1 MTIQHALDFINRGQH
16 DEQLRCRLEQASG
29 YPAIE
34 AILGEECIPFS
45 EGEFE
50 EAYSLSLFKCQDQ
63 SQAQALMAFRMW
75 WLLLIRSPA
84 QPVKRPAEK
93 GTG

>member
-1 MTIQHALDFINRGQH
+1 MTIQHALDFIHRGQN
-16 DEQLRCRLEQASG
+16 DEQLRRKLEQASG

-34 AILGEECIPFS
+34 AILKDESIPFS

-50 EAYSLSLFKCQDQ
+50 DAYSLRLFKCQDQ

-84 QPVKRPAEK
+84 RPVKQPVK
-93 GTG
+93 GG